1 LAQELLALGELEVVL
16 EAHLTQTDN
25 LQAKRTSSLGWRTG
39 KRQLKLLRSNSNVET
54 LW

>member
-16 EAHLTQTDN
+16 EDLE
-25 LQAKRTSSLGWRTG
+25 AKRTSSLGWRTG